1 MNNITKSVILFVVGG
16 RNPLKVEKKV
26 EGYNEEMWIEK
37 KWSCVHVVK
46 RRKCVKVA
54 TNVEVEYVKAVRV
67 V

>member
-1 MNNITKSVILFVVGG
+1 MFVIHSNIHSVK
-16 RNPLKVEKKV
+16 PSADKVERKV
-26 EGYNEEMWIEK
+26 EGYKEEMWIEK

-46 RRKCVKVA
+46 KMSVVKVA

>member
-16 RNPLKVEKKV
+16 RNPLKVERKV
-26 EGYNEEMWIEK
+26 EGYKEEMWIEK

-46 RRKCVKVA
+46 KMSVVKVA